1 MGYPWPGNIRELR
14 NEIARA
20 LALQDGHTL
29 EAAAF
34 SARVLQGHGQGG
46 DDLQAALPTIG
57 TLAERLDVIE
67 AMVLR
72 ETLQRHRWNKTRVAQ
87 ELGLSR
93 VGLRGK
99 MQRLGLEK

>member
-1 MGYPWPGNIRELR
+1 
-14 NEIARA
+14 
-20 LALQDGHTL
+20 
-29 EAAAF
+29 
-34 SARVLQGHGQGG
+34 
-46 DDLQAALPTIG
+46 
-57 TLAERLDVIE
+57 RLDVIE

-72 ETLQRHRWNKTRVAQ
+72 ETLQRQRWNKTRVAQ